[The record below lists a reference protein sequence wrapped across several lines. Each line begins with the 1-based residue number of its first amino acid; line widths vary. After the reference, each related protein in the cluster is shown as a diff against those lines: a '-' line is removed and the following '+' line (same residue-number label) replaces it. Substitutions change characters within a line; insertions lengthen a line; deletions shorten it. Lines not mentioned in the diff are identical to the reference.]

1 MSLNAE
7 PADPQE
13 RQEHHLPPKSFADA
27 AHEAIDHNGHDPIN
41 EDSIKETPPTRKL
54 SRKGSIEP
62 RPLQEMLDEEEK
74 QPSLPSTPVQPR
86 RTRSTKQQEK
96 SWADMAEEG
105 VNTAAHPIIDLH
117 AGEGH
122 EAHADGEEFT
132 GQGRNESPRSPA
144 QINRPHKRTS
154 SIRSA
159 KSTSP
164 MMTVSE
170 GSDGQQ
176 QKPVYEK
183 FESPDGKQLTSV
195 KPDDSYDDAL
205 KLDEKELPQKK
216 EEQPKHSKDELVSGR
231 RAGAGW
237 ESSAYVLASTIIHS
251 PLLTHVTALDG
262 HHSTFLSSVAF
273 KQEWS
278 LSTP

>member
-1 MSLNAE
+1 MSLNFE

-27 AHEAIDHNGHDPIN
+27 AHEALDQNGHDSIN
-41 EDSIKETPPTRKL
+41 EESIKETPPTRKL
-54 SRKGSIEP
+54 SRKGSMEP

-74 QPSLPSTPVQPR
+74 HPSLPSTPVQPR

-96 SWADMAEEG
+96 SWADMAEQG
-105 VNTAAHPIIDLH
+105 VNTAVHPIIDLH

-132 GQGRNESPRSPA
+132 GQGRSESPRSPA
-144 QINRPHKRTS
+144 QLNRPHKRTS

-164 MMTVSE
+164 MMTVTEDHDS
-170 GSDGQQ
+170 QQ
-176 QKPVYEK
+176 QNLVQEK
-183 FESPDGKQLTSV
+183 FGGPDGKQLTSV
-195 KPDDSYDDAL
+195 KTDDMYEETL
-205 KLDEKELPQKK
+205 KLDEKDIAQKQ
-216 EEQPKHSKDELVSGR
+216 EEAPKASKDELVSGR

-237 ESSAYVLASTIIHS
+237 ESSAYVLSSTIIHS
-251 PLLTHVTALDG
+251 PLLTHTSQHKMG
-262 HHSTFLSSVAF
+262 T
-273 KQEWS
+273 
-278 LSTP
+278 T

>member
-1 MSLNAE
+1 MSLNFE

-27 AHEAIDHNGHDPIN
+27 AHEALDQNGHVSIN
-41 EDSIKETPPTRKL
+41 EESIKETPPTRKL
-54 SRKGSIEP
+54 SRKGSMEP

-74 QPSLPSTPVQPR
+74 HPSLPSTPVQPR
-86 RTRSTKQQEK
+86 RTHSTKQQEK
-96 SWADMAEEG
+96 SWADMAEQG

-132 GQGRNESPRSPA
+132 GQGRSESPRSPA
-144 QINRPHKRTS
+144 QLNRPHKRTS

-170 GSDGQQ
+170 TDSRQQ
-176 QKPVYEK
+176 NLVQEK
-183 FESPDGKQLTSV
+183 FGGPDGKQLTSV
-195 KPDDSYDDAL
+195 KTDDTYEETL
-205 KLDEKELPQKK
+205 KLDEKDISEKR
-216 EEQPKHSKDELVSGR
+216 EEQPKASKDELVSGR

-237 ESSAYVLASTIIHS
+237 ESSAYVLSSTIIHC
-251 PLLTHVTALDG
+251 PLLTHIPA
-262 HHSTFLSSVAF
+262 
-273 KQEWS
+273 
-278 LSTP
+278 